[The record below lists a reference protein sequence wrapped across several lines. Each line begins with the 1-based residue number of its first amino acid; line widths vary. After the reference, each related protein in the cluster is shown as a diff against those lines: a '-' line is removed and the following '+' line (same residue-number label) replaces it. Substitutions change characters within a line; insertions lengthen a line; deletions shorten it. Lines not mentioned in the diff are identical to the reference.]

1 VGKTAVAE
9 GLAQKVAAGDVP
21 EDLCNKRIVS
31 LDSRMLAGTKYRGD
45 FEERIKTVLQEVRRP
60 GT

>member
-1 VGKTAVAE
+1 MAE